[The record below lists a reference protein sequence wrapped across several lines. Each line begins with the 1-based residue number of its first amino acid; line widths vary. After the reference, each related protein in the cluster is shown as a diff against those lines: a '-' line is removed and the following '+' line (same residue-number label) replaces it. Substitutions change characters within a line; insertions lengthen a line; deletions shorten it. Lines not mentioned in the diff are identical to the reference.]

1 MPPKKG
7 KKKKAAPPAEPVS
20 EDDEQDEVRTV
31 RKKEKGKGKK
41 ARARP
46 VLKTLGRGA
55 GEEAPEVQ
63 ADELFEEPQEDAV
76 LEEEKMDDV
85 VRVKSPEMEAEKATK
100 EAEETEAP
108 DLESKQRQHYSSA
121 SAHGDGPGADEP
133 QDQNDPSPDGGED
146 THHAPSQDIPVADT
160 HPMMEGIT
168 DDGEGDG
175 EEVKKSDDDDAAEMM
190 VVKLDTEEKTLGR
203 VNLEEYDDADPKDFG
218 IEVESDDEYKYLP
231 PSNDDLPNLENLIG
245 TLEEGDS
252 ELHTEREPPTLFN
265 RPEHEPSYRQISHLR
280 QELEEEKIDPYI
292 DRFEDN
298 VRDDV
303 LMIGNIS
310 LEEVQEEER
319 RLRDEHIAYQQQEAQ
334 LARNRQ
340 ENILLKEE
348 RSKKHVT
355 DVMKKKRKEL
365 SLREELSLQR
375 ERLLQDQL
383 HKSFKKAENLLKRS
397 LEIRKGEVKTMYG
410 DLMMA
415 DGQYGGSKGRRW
427 KVDWNRA
434 PQPIQI
440 KLKCL
445 RGVKDKLPAGRF
457 ILMTSLYDRLG
468 GHVLRWSN
476 LRGQEWAGS
485 TLPLNHDGHFYN
497 VEIPIDQSQ
506 FTVCPSKPDIRPGMV
521 LVFELFLLRGT
532 LLPVDKVV
540 AWGVFPICDGQ
551 FEVLQGKY
559 ITPMLRGEVDTR
571 IDRHETVEKL
581 MASDLDH
588 WLCNIYFEIVR
599 LPRYLAGQKEYE
611 VELQFSS
618 NLIGYPDRIKRAEEA
633 IDGEEPI
640 PGSQV
645 DIASTNVDNQSAAD
659 VKGSKVSFG
668 LGSEEGESS
677 TPREGSSSVGSGSI
691 KAGLTSSE
699 GSMKDNDS
707 LKLESEAS
715 TKTLESSEAGVRF
728 RGTKQKDED
737 PPPTT
742 VGSRK
747 LLGKY
752 EKAYLDT
759 DSESDDD
766 DEDYIKKK
774 EDGFRAVK
782 GEPGLFYKQ
791 HLNPPQTDYI
801 RRMYTMIPKTTLLNQ
816 RKKRKKLTHLE
827 ELATHGCAVQKPFST
842 KGHTARQG
850 HEKVQYISRQLF
862 SELGLS
868 QWRSRE
874 FWTLILLL
882 CVIFFVRMYL
892 HYLGQWAF
900 LNIIAVP
907 ISTFQFLPYTVS
919 LNYQA
924 SLLQTKEEV
933 AVVIL
938 GPLTN
943 VVFLSLLVFICWLFQ
958 KVVGNF
964 PDLFCKFVIV
974 FAIMTLLDPF
984 LIAIIDAPLGRYANT
999 NSDVPIADAAKLYYH
1014 FYRIHD
1020 NGLMGILL
1028 TVPIILFLSFLTCV
1042 IFYMYFLRLHNNGRM
1057 LDIFHRLHAAE
1068 DDFFMPFDL
1077 EISNQEL
1084 AYICNKAEQ
1093 WRGEEGERR
1102 KVAVYDY
1109 IWEEEDEE
1117 DNLEE
1122 RPGKDSEKQDGKRE
1136 ITTHVSVHT
1145 LHLDGLRELF
1155 RHFLRLPDGSI
1166 VEVFGEMGVVG
1177 LDKDLRAALQNQ
1189 ASGHEK
1195 WAGSAES
1202 IHLLSLDRAGINHLR
1217 PKTQGGIGSQDLLNI
1232 PGTPSPSLRRKGEA
1246 MGMGSL
1252 GGGSKMTSQPSLH
1265 VPRNLGGASPTNSDV
1280 EEM

>member
-1 MPPKKG
+1 MPPKKKKAARDPDTAEAVLEDDEQEIRTEKKKIKGKG
-7 KKKKAAPPAEPVS
+7 KKKK
-20 EDDEQDEVRTV
+20 
-31 RKKEKGKGKK
+31 KK
-41 ARARP
+41 APLDTTAP
-46 VLKTLGRGA
+46 VD
-55 GEEAPEVQ
+55 EEALGLVNATLE
-63 ADELFEEPQEDAV
+63 EEPQPEDAGTAV
-76 LEEEKMDDV
+76 EENKEDAARTRSPELEEDQ
-85 VRVKSPEMEAEKATK
+85 AIK
-100 EAEETEAP
+100 EAEETEDAE
-108 DLESKQRQHYSSA
+108 LQRDKHQHFSSA
-121 SAHGDGPGADEP
+121 ADQGDGLGGDEP
-133 QDQNDPSPDGGED
+133 HDDHDPSPNGED
-146 THHAPSQDIPVADT
+146 TVVPSQEIPQADT
-160 HPMMEGIT
+160 EPQMEGIT
-168 DDGEGDG
+168 DDADGDR
-175 EEVKKSDDDDAAEMM
+175 EEMKKLDDAAEEMI
-190 VVKLDTEEKTLGR
+190 VRLDTEEKTRSR
-203 VNLEEYDDADPKDFG
+203 VNPEEYDNADPKDFG

-334 LARNRQ
+334 LARTRQ
-340 ENILLKEE
+340 EDILLKEE

-365 SLREELSLQR
+365 ALREELSIQR

-383 HKSFKKAENLLKRS
+383 HKTFKKAENLLKRS

-476 LRGQEWAGS
+476 LRGQEWSGS

-497 VEIPIDQSQ
+497 VEITIDQSQ

-559 ITPMLRGEVDTR
+559 KTPMLRGEIDTR

-588 WLCNIYFEIVR
+588 WLCNLYFEIVR

-618 NLIGYPDRIKRAEEA
+618 NLIGYPDRIKGAEEA
-633 IDGEEPI
+633 IDGEEPV

-645 DIASTNVDNQSAAD
+645 DMVSSNGDNQSAAD

-668 LGSEEGESS
+668 LGSEEGEGS
-677 TPREGSSSVGSGSI
+677 TPRGGSSSIGTGSI

-699 GSMKDNDS
+699 GSVKDNDS
-707 LKLESEAS
+707 MKLESEAS
-715 TKTLESSEAGVRF
+715 TKTIESSEGVRF
-728 RGTKQKDED
+728 RGTKPKDED

-759 DSESDDD
+759 DSESDED

-774 EDGFRAVK
+774 EDGFRPVK

-827 ELATHGCAVQKPFST
+827 ELATHGFAVQKPFST
-842 KGHTARQG
+842 KGHTARRG

-862 SELGLS
+862 AELGLS

-882 CVIFFVRMYL
+882 CVIFFIRMYL

-900 LNIIAVP
+900 LNIITVP
-907 ISTFQFLPYTVS
+907 ISKFQFLPYTVT
-919 LNYQA
+919 LNYQS
-924 SLLQTKEEV
+924 SLLQTSEEV

-943 VVFLSLLVFICWLFQ
+943 IVILSLLVFICWLFQ

-974 FAIMTLLDPF
+974 FSIMTLLDPF
-984 LIAIIDAPLGRYANT
+984 LIAIIDAPLGRYSNT
-999 NSDVPIADAAKLYYH
+999 DSDVPIADAAKLYYH

-1117 DNLEE
+1117 DNYDESPQKTKEE
-1122 RPGKDSEKQDGKRE
+1122 EGKRE

-1189 ASGHEK
+1189 TSGLEK

-1202 IHLLSLDRAGINHLR
+1202 IHLLSLDRAGIDRTR

-1232 PGTPSPSLRRKGEA
+1232 PGTPSPALRRKGEA
-1246 MGMGSL
+1246 FGAGSL
-1252 GGGSKMTSQPSLH
+1252 GEGSKMTSQPSLQ
-1265 VPRNLGGASPTNSDV
+1265 VPHNLGGASPTNSEV